1 MRPSLEFYYN
11 KAPPIIF
18 PDYETNSFLLL
29 KGQATAPHSFSV
41 FWANWD
47 SYALKKKRLA
57 YSVCVYAGTES
68 SLKGARAAKPKVLS
82 NLTNRNIDNIDSGG
96 WLSYRLY
103 SYSIAFYQSWYFT
116 PLQSPHY
123 NHSIFLP
130 IQRTFWVFRPH
141 NNHNSPDFQLKNTF
155 KELDAIRIREW
166 WTPQGVASI
175 IVYYKC
181 HTSVSNLQKCSERHG

>member
-116 PLQSPHY
+116 PLQSLHFFCQYKEPFGCSGLTTTITALIF
-123 NHSIFLP
+123 NWKTHSKSWMQYVSVNGEHPKVLP
-130 IQRTFWVFRPH
+130 Q
-141 NNHNSPDFQLKNTF
+141 
-155 KELDAIRIREW
+155 
-166 WTPQGVASI
+166 
-175 IVYYKC
+175 
-181 HTSVSNLQKCSERHG
+181 